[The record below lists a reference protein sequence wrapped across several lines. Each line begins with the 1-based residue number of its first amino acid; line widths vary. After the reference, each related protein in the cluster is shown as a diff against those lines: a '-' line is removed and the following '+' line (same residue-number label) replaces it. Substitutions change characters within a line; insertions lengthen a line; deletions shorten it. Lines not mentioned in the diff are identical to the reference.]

1 MVLPRGLK
9 KLVGDTEPGKF
20 VAGKWAHYAT
30 QDGKKMRGI
39 TKLLDKNLFS
49 EGVFSTAA
57 TASTE
62 FRGTVWKGRDGGR
75 KRGVAVDRQVSKLA
89 GVGVK
94 KRTENASFKLSRMC
108 FIALAK
114 AGLEPVC
121 GQRVVLAAAKRIGTA
136 CDVVCYSPLA
146 NRLTVVEL
154 KSGFSGNRMLPAV
167 DGMGNKQKLAS
178 PCSTSDDCLLN
189 RHLAQ
194 LTVTH
199 HLLSCETELRTRLKK
214 LGVQP
219 EIDAALLYVCDRDS
233 SLYNL
238 NDWWRRRGK
247 RLVEVVSTQ

>member
-20 VAGKWAHYAT
+20 VKGKWAHYET

-39 TKLLDKNLFS
+39 TKLLNKHLFS
-49 EGVFSTAA
+49 DGVFHAAA

-75 KRGVAVDRQVSKLA
+75 KRGVAIDKQVSKLA

-121 GQRVVLAAAKRIGTA
+121 GQRVVLSAAKRIGTA

-146 NRLTVVEL
+146 NRLVCVEL
-154 KSGFSGNRMLPAV
+154 KSGFSGNRTLPAV

-178 PCSTSDDCLLN
+178 PCSKSDDCLLN

-199 HLLSCETELRTRLKK
+199 HLLSCEAELRTRLKK

-219 EIDAALLYVCDRDS
+219 EIDAALLYVNDTAS
-233 SLYNL
+233 SLFKL
-238 NDWWRRRGK
+238 DDWWRRRGK
-247 RLVEVVSTQ
+247 RLVDVISQ